1 MARPAPVRYLQC
13 VLARAVMPRSTPR
26 QTSTVVQPAG
36 GWSGLGLRDLWRAR
50 DLLYWF
56 AWRDLKIRY
65 KQTVIGAAWVI
76 LQPLLIMTVFTI
88 FFGKVVGVSADGLP
102 YPVFV
107 YAGLLPW
114 NYFNLAMGESA
125 NSLVSYASLVTK
137 IYFPRLAI
145 PVAPAISSLVDLGIS
160 SVIFLGLML
169 IYGIM
174 PPWQVI
180 FLPFFMVLLVAV
192 SLTTGIWLSALN
204 LRYRDVRHVIP
215 FATQLLFFVTPVIYP
230 STLLTG
236 PWKAVYTLNPLAV
249 VVDGVRWSV
258 LDQPAPHPVPALISV
273 TATVLLLL
281 GGIAYFRHAEQSFA
295 DVA

>member
-1 MARPAPVRYLQC
+1 MARAVVSRPAPPP
-13 VLARAVMPRSTPR
+13 A
-26 QTSTVVQPAG
+26 STVVQPPG
-36 GWSGLGLRDLWRAR
+36 GWNGLGLRELWRSR

-65 KQTVIGAAWVI
+65 KQTVIGAGWVI

-125 NSLVSYASLVTK
+125 NSLVNYASLVTK
-137 IYFPRLAI
+137 VYFPRLAI
-145 PVAPAISSLVDLGIS
+145 PVAPAISALVDLGIS
-160 SVIFLGLML
+160 GAIFLGLML
-169 IYGIM
+169 VYGIL
-174 PPWQVI
+174 PPWQVV
-180 FLPFFMVLLVAV
+180 FLPVFLLLLVAV
-192 SLTTGIWLSALN
+192 SLASGIWLSALN

-215 FATQLLFFVTPVIYP
+215 FATQVLFFVTPVIYP
-230 STLLTG
+230 STLLSG
-236 PWKAVYTLNPLAV
+236 PWKVVYTLNPLAV

-258 LDQPAPHPVPALISV
+258 LDQPAPHPVAAVASIAGTL
-273 TATVLLLL
+273 LLLL
-281 GGIAYFRHAEQSFA
+281 GGIVHFRYAEQSFA